1 VNVGE
6 LPAIHFA
13 ADDRDHVV
21 CLRPPKPGVGSVAL
35 HISIARQAIAGLC
48 VPHA

>member
-13 ADDRDHVV
+13 ADDRDH
-21 CLRPPKPGVGSVAL
+21 AL